1 MPSNR
6 IGFKPFLNQLKA
18 DQALNIV
25 VDSNVL
31 IANWD
36 DLHSNHM
43 EIRGFLESLDKR
55 VSNLNLFT
63 TVTTKAEVLD
73 YQRRRLLTEGLLSL
87 SEFSSI
93 RLSERAKAKISTV
106 KGRKNIREK
115 NEFKRSQRED
125 DDLDSQF
132 LYFRDSEL
140 KEIKKS
146 FRATDSEIAT
156 GWLTLCDVFLGKRL
170 LEEEEII
177 NELCTY
183 LSPYK
188 EEQAHMFNDKVDWKN
203 ATKISA
209 KSGMGFSDSMILN
222 MVLATKID
230 YILTL
235 DYDLVY
241 ASAVSASNKTIIIP
255 DKRIKHF
262 KQALK
267 RL

>member
-1 MPSNR
+1 
-6 IGFKPFLNQLKA
+6 
-18 DQALNIV
+18 
-25 VDSNVL
+25 
-31 IANWD
+31 
-36 DLHSNHM
+36 
-43 EIRGFLESLDKR
+43 LDIKS
-55 VSNLNLFT
+55 SNLNLFI

-87 SEFSSI
+87 PELSSI
-93 RLSERAKAKISTV
+93 HLSDRAKAKISTV
-106 KGRKNIREK
+106 KGRKNTREK
-115 NEFKRSQRED
+115 HELKRSLKED

-140 KEIKKS
+140 KEIKKA
-146 FRATDSEIAT
+146 FRASDSEAAT

-177 NELCTY
+177 DELCTY

-188 EEQAHMFNDKVDWKN
+188 EKQSHIFKNKVDWKN
-203 ATKISA
+203 ATEISA

-222 MVLATKID
+222 MVLATNID

-241 ASAVSASNKTIIIP
+241 ASAVSAQNKTVIIP
-255 DKRIKHF
+255 DRRIKQFKQTLKRI
-262 KQALK
+262 
-267 RL
+267 